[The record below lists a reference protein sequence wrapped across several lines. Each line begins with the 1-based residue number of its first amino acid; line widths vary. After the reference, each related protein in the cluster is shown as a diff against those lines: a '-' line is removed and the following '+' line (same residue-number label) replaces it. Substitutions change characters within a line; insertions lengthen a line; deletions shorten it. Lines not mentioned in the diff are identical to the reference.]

1 MSYNYIIID
10 YETKNRQ
17 KNTLWKLIDTSWNKS
32 VCLRQEI
39 SRETH
44 IKCKHNKNKTKKK
57 N

>member
-44 IKCKHNKNKTKKK
+44 IECFQNKNKAK
-57 N
+57 

>member
-32 VCLRQEI
+32 VCLREEI
-39 SRETH
+39 SRKTY
-44 IKCKHNKNKTKKK
+44 IVCFQNKNKAK
-57 N
+57 